1 MNTYRNRP
9 TLRLLAL
16 MLLLLCLLPTA
27 ATAAGPIEQPES
39 VQLEYVTGTANYPSH
54 VLVEWQSVSEI
65 ATVLYRVYRAT
76 VNNPAQAILISP
88 DISAHPGSTQ
98 GYTYSYQDTLN
109 LVGGTTY
116 YYWIQDEDIN
126 GATTTHLEPN
136 LVPIVPWGC
145 SRYDVVCNFVVD
157 TQDFTAIANSW
168 NCVTG
173 NSCYVAAY
181 DLNNNGRI
189 DVIDLTIDT
198 SRWNCQFGQACY
210 S

>member
-1 MNTYRNRP
+1 MHTYRTRP
-9 TLRLLAL
+9 FFKLTALL
-16 MLLLLCLLPTA
+16 MLMLCLLPTG

-39 VQLEYVTGTANYPSH
+39 VEIDYFIGTANYPSH
-54 VLVEWQSVSEI
+54 ILLEWQSVSEI
-65 ATVLYRVYRAT
+65 ATVLYRIRRAT
-76 VNNPAQAILISP
+76 VNDPAQAILISP
-88 DISAHPGSTQ
+88 DISAHPGSTL

-126 GATTTHLEPN
+126 GATTTHVEPN

-145 SRYDVVCNFVVD
+145 SRYDVVCNFVID
-157 TQDFTAIANSW
+157 TEDISTIANQW
-168 NCVTG
+168 NCATG
-173 NSCYVAAY
+173 NPCYLQAY
-181 DLNNNGRI
+181 DLNNSGRI
-189 DVIDLTIDT
+189 DVIDLLIDS